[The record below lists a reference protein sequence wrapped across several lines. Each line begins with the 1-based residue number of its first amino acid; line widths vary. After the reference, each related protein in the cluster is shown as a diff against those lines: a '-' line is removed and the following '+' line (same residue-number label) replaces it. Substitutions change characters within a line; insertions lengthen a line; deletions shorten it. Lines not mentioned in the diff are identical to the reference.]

1 MRLPA
6 LPRHAGPLVEAIA
19 VIGVGVGLAA
29 MLFALADAY
38 VWKPL
43 PYAEP
48 ERLVSIGFDMM
59 SGPPGQWNRVTQ
71 ADIPSLASWQA
82 RTDLFD
88 GVAAFDD
95 RGWARVQLSDRIVP
109 LRLVAVS
116 DNLFRVLGVGS
127 RWIEADTSEAWV
139 SPHVATAL
147 SGGELAPGRSA
158 TMPPDAVLRVQHV
171 LPRSFLLPEANRTLP
186 VDALVML
193 PPGPVLEKDGASTR
207 TLDIAARAR
216 PGVTPQI
223 IEAALS
229 ATLPAGRRV
238 SVTPLQDAMTGQM
251 HGLALGAM
259 LAAGLIVL
267 VCWTN
272 VFNIALTR
280 GLYRVQELA
289 TRAALGATPARI
301 VDLLAREAIEVA
313 TLGSA
318 IALGVASLA
327 LAAAALV
334 LPPRFTTLGVPS
346 VTMRVVMGIAIAGAV
361 AGASWCVA
369 SILAWRLGVRRQSRQ
384 VVGRDGRA
392 IRAVRFAV
400 VAGQLAAASVLL
412 AGAAL
417 LGRSYLNL
425 VGVDPGMDERA
436 ETLTVAHDPNIPVSV
451 RRETIERTMTA
462 LRRVEGVQA
471 VGASRRDLLDGP
483 PSVMALSAAGRH
495 VQVVI
500 ADWMSVVGHY
510 FDAAGMQFLA
520 GRPPDPDQAGA
531 VVINETMAQKY
542 FGGHVPDQLVLI
554 DGTTRPIAG
563 VVRDVRV
570 RSLGTTPGLEA
581 YEVGGDT
588 AWSGSQP
595 LATYVLRVTAGTS
608 GLAAWERAVRSA
620 DPLALVLDSG
630 TIGDR
635 LGRSIRGRTFASL
648 VVGLFALAAIVVTT
662 LGLAGIV
669 AYTVVKRT
677 REIAIRLALGATGP
691 GVTRLIVGDTLLAGA
706 LGVVA
711 GIVAS
716 VWLSKSLTSLLYGVP
731 PADPSTLVLTGVSLP
746 AIVLGAAVLPAIR
759 AAHVEPATALRIE

>member
-1 MRLPA
+1 
-6 LPRHAGPLVEAIA
+6 
-19 VIGVGVGLAA
+19 
-29 MLFALADAY
+29 
-38 VWKPL
+38 
-43 PYAEP
+43 
-48 ERLVSIGFDMM
+48 
-59 SGPPGQWNRVTQ
+59 
-71 ADIPSLASWQA
+71 
-82 RTDLFD
+82 
-88 GVAAFDD
+88 
-95 RGWARVQLSDRIVP
+95 
-109 LRLVAVS
+109 
-116 DNLFRVLGVGS
+116 
-127 RWIEADTSEAWV
+127 
-139 SPHVATAL
+139 
-147 SGGELAPGRSA
+147 
-158 TMPPDAVLRVQHV
+158 
-171 LPRSFLLPEANRTLP
+171 
-186 VDALVML
+186 
-193 PPGPVLEKDGASTR
+193 
-207 TLDIAARAR
+207 
-216 PGVTPQI
+216 
-223 IEAALS
+223 
-229 ATLPAGRRV
+229 
-238 SVTPLQDAMTGQM
+238 
-251 HGLALGAM
+251 
-259 LAAGLIVL
+259 
-267 VCWTN
+267 
-272 VFNIALTR
+272 
-280 GLYRVQELA
+280 
-289 TRAALGATPARI
+289 
-301 VDLLAREAIEVA
+301 
-313 TLGSA
+313 
-318 IALGVASLA
+318 
-327 LAAAALV
+327 
-334 LPPRFTTLGVPS
+334 
-346 VTMRVVMGIAIAGAV
+346 
-361 AGASWCVA
+361 
-369 SILAWRLGVRRQSRQ
+369 
-384 VVGRDGRA
+384 
-392 IRAVRFAV
+392 
-400 VAGQLAAASVLL
+400 
-412 AGAAL
+412 
-417 LGRSYLNL
+417 
-425 VGVDPGMDERA
+425 
-436 ETLTVAHDPNIPVSV
+436 
-451 RRETIERTMTA
+451 
-462 LRRVEGVQA
+462 
-471 VGASRRDLLDGP
+471 
-483 PSVMALSAAGRH
+483 MALSAAGRH

-731 PADPSTLVLTGVSLP
+731 PADPSTLVLTGVSLL